1 MTPVILKF
9 IHITAIAI
17 WSGGLICL
25 PLLFRQRRDLEGP
38 PLHRLHNFTRFFYV
52 VLVSPAAFA
61 SIASG
66 TALIF
71 VQQTFTPWFSVKL
84 AFVGALVLIHVMSGL
99 QILRLFKPDNS
110 YPRLRLVIVCSLT
123 VAVVSTILAVV
134 LGKPDFGRS
143 EILEAWLEPG
153 ALGAFAGDLI
163 PWLR

>member
-1 MTPVILKF
+1 VPPVILKF

-17 WSGGLICL
+17 WSAGLICL
-25 PLLFRQRRDLEGP
+25 PLLYRQRRALEGN

-52 VLVSPAAFA
+52 AVISPAAFV

-84 AFVGALVLIHVMSGL
+84 AFVGAMVLIHVMSGL
-99 QILRLFKPDNS
+99 QILRLFEPGKT
-110 YPRLRLVIVCSLT
+110 YPMIRLVIIFTLT
-123 VAVVSTILAVV
+123 LAIVSTILAVV

-143 EILEAWLEPG
+143 EYLEAWLEPR
-153 ALGAFAGDLI
+153 ALGTFAGDLI